1 MLNII
6 FIGFL
11 AAIAAPFIHKF
22 LPKLSGALLTLVPAG
37 FFVYLANMI
46 APIAK
51 GEVLLL
57 SYTWFPSLDI
67 NINFVVDGLSLTF
80 ALIISGI
87 GAIIVFYASGYLHG
101 HKKLARFYGYL
112 LFFMTSMLGVVLS
125 DNIIALF
132 IFWELTSI
140 SSYLLIGF
148 NHESERS
155 RYAALQALLVTGGGG
170 LALMAGLIIM
180 GNVGGSYNISELI
193 AQSSVIV
200 GHSLY
205 LPILILVLLGAF
217 TKSAQFPFHFW
228 LPNAMEAPT
237 PVSAYLHSATMVKAG
252 VFLLARFNPILS
264 GTDVWHITLTV
275 FGGITMLMGASMAV
289 GQNDLKRILAYTTV
303 SALGIMVFLIGLGGP
318 YAITAAITFLVVHSM
333 YKGGLFLVAGAI
345 DHETGTR
352 DIRRLGGLKAHLPLI
367 FLGAILAA
375 FSYSGIPPFL
385 GFVAKELVYE
395 TTAHFAVNPII
406 LTVVAV
412 LTNMFLVA
420 TAIMVGVKPFFGKY
434 LETPKHPHHA
444 PLTLWLG
451 PVLLGLLGLA
461 LGVVPSWISK
471 GLIGPSVDAIALTDG
486 VKLAL
491 WHGFTPI
498 LALSVLTLVGGVG
511 LYYLSGTIKKQQA
524 FFDKLAEFGPEE
536 GYKALLKGLVTFSSK
551 QTNFFQNGYLRH
563 YFYWILTTFM
573 LLVLYTIYSKE
584 LYTFLKV
591 DFSGIYF
598 YEALL
603 VIIMLLAS
611 YSAIK
616 SKTVL
621 SSVASLGIVGYGIAL
636 IFSFFS
642 APDLALTQF
651 SIETLTVILL
661 VLIVYKV
668 PKFTDF
674 SPLRNRRRDAVLS
687 IAAGLTITLLVML
700 VLNMPAD
707 SYISS
712 YFLENSYVKAHGR
725 NVVNV
730 ILVDFRGFD
739 TMGEITVLTLAAI
752 GVYTLLRFR
761 NGGVKKGVNEKMNN
775 G

>member
-11 AAIAAPFIHKF
+11 AAITAPFIHKF

-37 FFVYLANMI
+37 IFVYLANMI

-51 GEVLLL
+51 GEVMLI

-252 VFLLARFNPILS
+252 VFLLARFNPVLS

-352 DIRRLGGLKAHLPLI
+352 DIRKLGGLKAHLPLI

-451 PVLLGLLGLA
+451 PVLLGVLGLA

-498 LALSVLTLVGGVG
+498 LALSLLTLAGGIG
-511 LYYLSGTIKKQQA
+511 LYYLSGAIKKQQA
-524 FFDKLAEFGPEE
+524 FFDKLAAFGPEE

-621 SSVASLGIVGYGIAL
+621 SSVASLGVVGYGIAL

-668 PKFTDF
+668 PKFTDY
-674 SPLRNRRRDAVLS
+674 SPVRNRRRDAVLS

-700 VLNMPAD
+700 VLNMPAE

-730 ILVDFRGFD
+730 ILVDFRGLD

-761 NGGVKKGVNEKMNN
+761 NGNKKSVDENIND
-775 G
+775 